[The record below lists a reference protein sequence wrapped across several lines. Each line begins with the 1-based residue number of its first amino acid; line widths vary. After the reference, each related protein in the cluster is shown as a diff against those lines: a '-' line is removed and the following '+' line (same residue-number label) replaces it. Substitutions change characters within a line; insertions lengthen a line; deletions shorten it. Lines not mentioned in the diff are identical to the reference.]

1 MSTSLVEFYPATV
14 YIWGQ
19 LLDTLDYPDGR
30 HIELPAVRN
39 KIQLTFGTLLAN
51 CVSGLSSIAMPGIN
65 RMEVGTGDPGWDT
78 GGAPDPGTGQTALL
92 YICGSLPLFLGGELA
107 RPGPDDPARPDG
119 DLPGD
124 RRGHHRRGRP
134 AGRRP
139 SDHPGPHPG
148 GLLDAAIPGIGELAL
163 KMPANRGDE
172 GTPLGL
178 ASAGPL

>member
-1 MSTSLVEFYPATV
+1 MGRPRVRLQPVWRMSTSLVEFYPATV

-92 YICGSLPLFLGGELA
+92 TPLA
-107 RPGPDDPARPDG
+107 RSTA
-119 DLPGD
+119 
-124 RRGHHRRGRP
+124 
-134 AGRRP
+134 
-139 SDHPGPHPG
+139 
-148 GLLDAAIPGIGELAL
+148 
-163 KMPANRGDE
+163 
-172 GTPLGL
+172 L
-178 ASAGPL
+178 ASTDWT